1 MELTTIENE
10 NRTELMSLEL
20 TQAQFERISSVVYKL
35 CRINLHLGK
44 EVLVKARLAK
54 RLRLLG
60 MSNFEEYMD
69 YLERDKSGKELS
81 IMIDSLTTNKTS
93 FFRES
98 QHFEYLQRHLLPSLK
113 AESNRIRIWSAGCSS
128 GEEPYT
134 LSVVIRETFPDVD
147 RMDVRILATDI
158 SSKVLDTAKEALYN
172 KDTLK
177 DVPPDM
183 VRKYFTCTQTKPM
196 RIYKVNDNARSMIRF
211 ARLNLM
217 DQWPMSGP
225 FDVIFCRNVMIY
237 FDKPTQ
243 QELVRRY
250 WEMLRPGGHLF
261 VGHSES
267 LTATS
272 HQFKYVQPA
281 VYIK

>member
-1 MELTTIENE
+1 
-10 NRTELMSLEL
+10 MSLDL
-20 TQAQFERISSVVYKL
+20 TNKQFEKISEIVYKL
-35 CRINLHLGK
+35 CGINLHLGK

-54 RLRLLG
+54 RLRWLG
-60 MSNFEEYMD
+60 LNSFEGYMD
-69 YLERDKSGKELS
+69 YLEHDESGQELA

-98 QHFEYLQRHLLPSLK
+98 QHFDYLRRHILPELK
-113 AESNRIRIWSAGCSS
+113 SRGNKIRIWSAGCSS

-134 LSVVIRETFPDVD
+134 LAIVIRETFPDIAK
-147 RMDVRILATDI
+147 MDVRILATDI
-158 SSKVLDTAKEALYN
+158 STKVLGTAKEAVYGQDVLR
-172 KDTLK
+172 
-177 DVPPDM
+177 DVPPEL
-183 VRKYFTCTQTKPM
+183 VGKYFTCTRTKSP
-196 RIYKVNDNARSMIRF
+196 RTYKVNNDVKSMIRL
-211 ARLNLM
+211 AKLNLM
-217 DQWPMSGP
+217 EPWPMKGP
-225 FDVIFCRNVMIY
+225 FDAIFCRNVMIY

-250 WEMLRPGGHLF
+250 FELLEPGGHLF

-267 LTATS
+267 LTASS

>member
-1 MELTTIENE
+1 MELTTIECE
-10 NRTELMSLEL
+10 NKTELMSLEL
-20 TQAQFERISSVVYKL
+20 TQAQFERISDIVYKL

-44 EVLVKARLAK
+44 EILVKARLAK

-60 MSNFEEYMD
+60 VNSFEEYMD
-69 YLERDKSGKELS
+69 YLEHDRSGKELS

-98 QHFEYLQRHLLPSLK
+98 QHFDYLQKHILPALK
-113 AESNRIRIWSAGCSS
+113 AESNRMRIWSAGCSS

-134 LSVVIRETFPDVD
+134 LSMVIRETFPDIGK
-147 RMDVRILATDI
+147 MDVRILATDI
-158 SSKVLDTAKEALYN
+158 SSKVLEAAKEALYN
-172 KDTLK
+172 KDTLQ
-177 DVPPDM
+177 DVPADL
-183 VRKYFTCTQTKPM
+183 VRKYFTCTQTKPV
-196 RIYKVNDNARSMIRF
+196 RIYKVNDNVRSMIRF

-243 QELVRRY
+243 QDLVRRY
-250 WEMLRPGGHLF
+250 WEMLRPGGYLF

-267 LTATS
+267 LTSTS
-272 HQFKYVQPA
+272 HEFKYVQPA
-281 VYIK
+281 LYVK